1 MLERPPYFR
10 QMEVLNLTGSLIMG
24 RLPEMRPLILMPGA
38 FEKSSSNSQVL
49 DTRDQVS
56 FAGAHVPGSISMWED
71 ILPSFTDWFLNYE
84 KPVAFVCDPDHIEEI
99 ARMMVR
105 IGFDNFV
112 GYLKGGMVGWA
123 GAGKP
128 IDSIKLLS
136 VQELCDLLKREEDPF
151 LLDIRGDD
159 EIKGEGLKH
168 GKNIHLIQLLENF
181 DSVPKD
187 RKMIP
192 LCTSGYRSMIA
203 ASLLKRAGWEN
214 LVIPVGGLGA
224 WQTLKCDFE
233 L

>member
-1 MLERPPYFR
+1 M
-10 QMEVLNLTGSLIMG
+10 
-24 RLPEMRPLILMPGA
+24 
-38 FEKSSSNSQVL
+38 
-49 DTRDQVS
+49 
-56 FAGAHVPGSISMWED
+56 
-71 ILPSFTDWFLNYE
+71 
-84 KPVAFVCDPDHIEEI
+84 
-99 ARMMVR
+99 
-105 IGFDNFV
+105 
-112 GYLKGGMVGWA
+112 GWA

-128 IDSIKLLS
+128 MDSIKLLS
-136 VQELCDLLKREEDPF
+136 VQELCDLMKSEEDPF
-151 LLDIRGDD
+151 LLDVRGAD

-168 GKNIHLIQLLENF
+168 GKNIHLIQLFENL

-187 RKMIP
+187 RKVIP